1 MISTQDYRE
10 AIIAYLPR
18 VPCNQAAGVQRFSEN
33 VHCREITTQAAMGGR
48 NTLADEEYRTIE
60 LIQQT
65 IQAFTLQEV
74 IFTA

>member
-1 MISTQDYRE
+1 MISTLDYRE
-10 AIIAYLPR
+10 AIIAYLRR
-18 VPCNQAAGVQRFSEN
+18 VPSNQVAGVQRFSEN
-33 VHCREITTQAAMGGR
+33 VHCREITTEAVMGGR
-48 NTLADEEYRTIE
+48 NILADEEYRTIE